1 MQIECPKE
9 AYQFIAQSLFSA
21 LSNRHLKFKDLSS
34 KTRLFERRLLR
45 TEKRDWAI
53 NLFCTTSFNIYNYC
67 SKNKNHFFE

>member
-34 KTRLFERRLLR
+34 KTRFFERRLLR

-53 NLFCTTSFNIYNYC
+53 NLLYVLQYFVRRTVHSQ
-67 SKNKNHFFE
+67 KME